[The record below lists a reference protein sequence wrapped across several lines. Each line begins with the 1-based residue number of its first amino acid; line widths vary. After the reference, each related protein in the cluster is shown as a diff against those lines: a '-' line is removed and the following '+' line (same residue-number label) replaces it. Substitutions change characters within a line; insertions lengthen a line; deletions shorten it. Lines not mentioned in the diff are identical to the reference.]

1 MKAGSVRVVPAIAV
15 IPVLAP
21 RVGLASVSAFVS
33 VMETVAPVEF
43 SVTAPVKSLPTLARV
58 ITPVPALKV
67 AEPAPDAWVIAP
79 LCVMP
84 TAVTVRVPL
93 PKVEAPK
100 SIVFASVIAT
110 LLAPELFKLTEPVKL
125 LLALVSVIT
134 PAPAL
139 KVTAPA
145 PAVWVMIPEPRMP
158 CCEVIVMAPVP
169 VVTGPSTP
177 IPPAPV

>member
-1 MKAGSVRVVPAIAV
+1 
-15 IPVLAP
+15 
-21 RVGLASVSAFVS
+21 
-33 VMETVAPVEF
+33 
-43 SVTAPVKSLPTLARV
+43 
-58 ITPVPALKV
+58 
-67 AEPAPDAWVIAP
+67 
-79 LCVMP
+79 MP
-84 TAVTVRVPL
+84 TAFTVKVPL
-93 PKVEAPK
+93 PKVDAPK
-100 SIVFASVIAT
+100 SIALVSVIET

-139 KVTAPA
+139 KVTPPA
-145 PAVWVMIPEPRMP
+145 PAAWVMTPEPRMP